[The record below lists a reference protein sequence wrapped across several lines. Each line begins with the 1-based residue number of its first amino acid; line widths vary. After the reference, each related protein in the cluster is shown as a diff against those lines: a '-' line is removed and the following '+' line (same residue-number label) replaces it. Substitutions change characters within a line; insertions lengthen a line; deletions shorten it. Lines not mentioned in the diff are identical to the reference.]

1 GQGLGRAG
9 PVAQPGHGLR
19 QLVVGE
25 VAGHRRE
32 AGRLA
37 AELAGGVPDKRDHGQ
52 GDDEP
57 GPGDYGRLDDRAVP
71 GRVHDVAQ
79 GACEHRDGDGH
90 PHEEQADGGYRQLDG
105 EEGPDRATAARR
117 TLTGGTR
124 YPHAATPVTSST
136 PCTCVSSAFFLL
148 NYCLSRPSRGG
159 QLDEI

>member
-25 VAGHRRE
+25 VAGHRRQ

-79 GACEHRDGDGH
+79 GACEHRDG
-90 PHEEQADGGYRQLDG
+90 

-136 PCTCVSSAFFLL
+136 PCTCVSSTFFLL
-148 NYCLSRPSRGG
+148 NYCLSGPSRGG
-159 QLDEI
+159 QL